1 MIDLMSNENPY
12 PLTETERRALEAG
25 LKDLNRYLGPGE
37 LERLE
42 EAVAAYCETEK
53 RRVFLGPGTE
63 SLMQKVLLKCHK
75 GRDLVVL
82 HPDFSGAPALA
93 AELGMKIRR
102 VQLRPPAFG
111 VDWQALGFTDSLVV
125 LDSPNN
131 PTGRHLITQEDLEAL
146 LAAGNTVVID
156 EAGYEYA
163 QKTFLPL
170 TETWGRLAVTRTF
183 DKAFGLAGLR
193 VAYMVLGDELLEGMD
208 RSPAINRPAWVGA
221 LAALENRKRLH
232 ASVSDT
238 LEERIRLT
246 RNLRR
251 LGLEVFE
258 SRANYLLVR
267 FHLPDLALELRKRGV
282 LVLDLSPVWLP
293 DFCRIS
299 VGSQQEN
306 NRLVEVLEELL
317 TNPKKSCIIKL

>member
-12 PLTETERRALEAG
+12 PFSEAELRSLGSG
-25 LKDLNRYLGPGE
+25 LKDLNRYLDPGE
-37 LERLE
+37 MDRLE

-53 RRVFLGPGTE
+53 RRVVVGPGTE
-63 SLMQKVLLKCHK
+63 SLLQKVLLKCHK

-82 HPDFSGAPALA
+82 NPDFSGAPALA
-93 AELGMKIRR
+93 ADLGMKIRR

-111 VDWQALGFTDSLVV
+111 VDWRGLGLTDSLVV

-131 PTGRHLITQEDLEAL
+131 PTGRHLLTQEDLEAL
-146 LAAGNTVVID
+146 LAAGNAVVID

-170 TETWGRLAVTRTF
+170 TESWGRLAVTRTF

-208 RSPAINRPAWVGA
+208 RSPAINRPAWAGA
-221 LAALENRKRLH
+221 LAALENRKRL
-232 ASVSDT
+232 SVSVSAT

-258 SRANYLLVR
+258 SWSNYLLVR
-267 FHLPDLALELRKRGV
+267 FPLPDLALELQKRGI

-299 VGSQQEN
+299 VGSPQAN

-317 TNPKKSCIIKL
+317 TNP